1 MFCGLSAFPLT
12 PMNEMGVDESAFA
25 HLVERLAAAKV
36 DSIGALGSTG
46 NYAYL
51 DRSDRF
57 RLAQVAVQH
66 AGGIPVPL
74 KGLEGIERD
83 ELESLLAKLELT
95 E

>member
-12 PMNEMGVDESAFA
+12 PMNEEGIDEGAFGR
-25 HLVERLAAAKV
+25 LVERLAAAKV
-36 DSIGALGSTG
+36 DSIGALGSAG

-51 DRSDRF
+51 DRGDRF
-57 RLAQVAVQH
+57 R
-66 AGGIPVPL
+66 
-74 KGLEGIERD
+74 LEGIERQ